1 MDNSC
6 SPSLIIDDT
15 HMLISSSVNQMAQL
29 QPCRYSG
36 FILSIVFHFTLV
48 ISYFYITQQRPVIIH
63 QPAPAV
69 MLSLSENVQAVNKE
83 KQIVGVDQQMA
94 VASQKKQQQ
103 EIAEKQPNL
112 IINENADIL
121 LEKPKKVLQ
130 NQTSVKVAPSI
141 APTKPSPIVS
151 ENVSSLSAPSTSHSV
166 AKQQANDVSA
176 NYDSD
181 ANKEADAL
189 ALWQAKAKGHLNRYK
204 AYPEEAK
211 RKGRTGAPKVR
222 FIVDGQGY
230 VIACELINSSGV
242 RSLDKE
248 AQSVIK
254 RAQPLPKPPE
264 ELLFNGQ
271 ITIEMAIEF
280 STLTL

>member
-1 MDNSC
+1 
-6 SPSLIIDDT
+6 
-15 HMLISSSVNQMAQL
+15 MLISSSVNQMAQL

-69 MLSLSENVQAVNKE
+69 MLSLSEYVQAVNKE

-103 EIAEKQPNL
+103 EIAEKHPNL

-130 NQTSVKVAPSI
+130 NQTSVKVAPSV

-151 ENVSSLSAPSTSHSV
+151 ENVSSLSAP
-166 AKQQANDVSA
+166 
-176 NYDSD
+176 
-181 ANKEADAL
+181 
-189 ALWQAKAKGHLNRYK
+189 
-204 AYPEEAK
+204 
-211 RKGRTGAPKVR
+211 
-222 FIVDGQGY
+222 
-230 VIACELINSSGV
+230 
-242 RSLDKE
+242 
-248 AQSVIK
+248 
-254 RAQPLPKPPE
+254 
-264 ELLFNGQ
+264 
-271 ITIEMAIEF
+271 
-280 STLTL
+280 